1 MQACHRVSTDLY
13 VYSIFTDKPNF
24 SYASN
29 LSNGT
34 RFVCLVLLNFLFSQ
48 GTFVDMH
55 LHVGTLPMYP
65 EGQSSKTYRVCN
77 FFNRFVPKDNNE
89 LLSEDPNTFEY
100 LYAQVS
106 YLSSRLLMIKEG
118 QRLNLISKEPRK
130 AYDF

>member
-13 VYSIFTDKPNF
+13 LYSIFTDKPNF

-34 RFVCLVLLNFLFSQ
+34 RFVCLVLLNFLFSK

-77 FFNRFVPKDNNE
+77 FFF
-89 LLSEDPNTFEY
+89 
-100 LYAQVS
+100 
-106 YLSSRLLMIKEG
+106 
-118 QRLNLISKEPRK
+118 
-130 AYDF
+130 

>member
-34 RFVCLVLLNFLFSQ
+34 RFVCLVLLNFLFSK

-65 EGQSSKTYRVCN
+65 EGQSSKTYRVCVIFLTDLFLKITTN
-77 FFNRFVPKDNNE
+77 YCQKIQTPSNIF
-89 LLSEDPNTFEY
+89 
-100 LYAQVS
+100 
-106 YLSSRLLMIKEG
+106 M
-118 QRLNLISKEPRK
+118 PR
-130 AYDF
+130 

>member
-24 SYASN
+24 SYASY

-34 RFVCLVLLNFLFSQ
+34 RFVCLVLINFFLFSK

-55 LHVGTLPMYP
+55 LHVTTLPMYS

-77 FFNRFVPKDNNE
+77 FFNRFVPKDNDE

-106 YLSSRLLMIKEG
+106 YFEF
-118 QRLNLISKEPRK
+118 K
-130 AYDF
+130 AFNDKGRAKN